1 MPKPKP
7 TEVIRHEIILGRSEK
22 ELLENA
28 LSSDTI
34 TSLIKDVLSSG
45 IVKDWASAL
54 AFIEAVAFLLEL
66 FGYETPIPTPIDLL
80 EWWDDF
86 KKKKA
91 AMIAAGK
98 DWLNPLPEIWAV
110 IGGGSEFGKAE
121 FDPWADLTPTER
133 EEMAAIMTDIY
144 TTTPGEIDGV
154 PATSPADY
162 YAGYRR

>member
-34 TSLIKDVLSSG
+34 TSVIKDVLSSG

-54 AFIEAVAFLLEL
+54 AFVEAVAFLLEL
-66 FGYETPIPTPIDLL
+66 FGYKTPIPTPVDLL
-80 EWWDDF
+80 DWWAAQ
-86 KKKKA
+86 KKKA
-91 AMIAAGK
+91 AAMG
-98 DWLNPLPEIWAV
+98 DFLNPLPEIWKAV
-110 IGGGSEFGKAE
+110 IEGTGG
-121 FDPWADLTPTER
+121 FDPMEDLTPTER

>member
-34 TSLIKDVLSSG
+34 TSVIKNVLSSG

-54 AFIEAVAFLLEL
+54 AFVEAVAFLLEL
-66 FGYETPIPTPIDLL
+66 FGYKTPIPTPVDLL
-80 EWWDDF
+80 DWWDAQ
-86 KKKKA
+86 KKKA
-91 AMIAAGK
+91 AAMG
-98 DWLNPLPEIWAV
+98 DWLNPFPEIWKAV
-110 IGGGSEFGKAE
+110 IEGTGG
-121 FDPWADLTPTER
+121 FDPTEGLTPSER
-133 EEMAAIMTDIY
+133 EEYISIMTDIY
-144 TTTPGEIDGV
+144 TTTPGEVDGV